1 MSTYPL
7 DETDRRLLSIIQ
19 EDFPIESN
27 PWRGL
32 SDKIGVS
39 ADEVYERVERLVEAG
54 VIRKIGPVLETDRVG
69 LSARTLVLMR
79 VPDERV
85 DEVGEIVSGFDSVTH
100 NYLREHEYNIWFTL
114 ITSSQERLK
123 SSLEE
128 VLDATGVP
136 ESDVLDLPVT
146 RKHKIKVRYQFR

>member
-1 MSTYPL
+1 MSTYSL
-7 DETDRRLLSIIQ
+7 DETDRSLLTIIQ
-19 EDFPIESN
+19 EDFPIQSD
-27 PWRGL
+27 PWQVL

-39 ADEVYERVERLVEAG
+39 ADEVYERVEKLVDAG

-69 LSARTLVLMR
+69 LSARTLVLMK

-100 NYLREHEYNIWFTL
+100 NYLREHEYNLWFTL
-114 ITSSQERLK
+114 ITSSQELLK
-123 SSLEE
+123 SSLDEILE
-128 VLDATGVP
+128 ATGIP
-136 ESDVLDLPVT
+136 ESDALDLPVT

>member
-7 DETDRRLLSIIQ
+7 DETDQSLLTIIQ
-19 EDFPIESN
+19 EDFPIQSD
-27 PWRGL
+27 PWQVL

-39 ADEVYERVERLVEAG
+39 ADEVYERVEKLVDAG

-69 LSARTLVLMR
+69 LSARTLVLMK

-100 NYLREHEYNIWFTL
+100 NYLREHEYNLWFTL
-114 ITSSQERLK
+114 ITSSQELLK
-123 SSLEE
+123 SSLDEILE
-128 VLDATGVP
+128 ATGIP
-136 ESDVLDLPVT
+136 ESDALDLPVT

>member
-1 MSTYPL
+1 MSTYSL
-7 DETDRRLLSIIQ
+7 DETDRSLLTIIQ
-19 EDFPIESN
+19 EDFPIQSD
-27 PWRGL
+27 PWQVL

-39 ADEVYERVERLVEAG
+39 ADEVYERVEKLVDAG

-69 LSARTLVLMR
+69 LSARTLVLMK

-100 NYLREHEYNIWFTL
+100 NYLREHEYNLWFTL
-114 ITSSQERLK
+114 ITSSQERLRD
-123 SSLEE
+123 SLDEILE
-128 VLDATGVP
+128 ATGIP
-136 ESDVLDLPVT
+136 ESDALDLPVT